1 MLIRRVI
8 IEESFHVFLSISKQ
22 NSLIFRLCLCLL
34 KTLKHERENVKLDEK
49 THTFRL

>member
-22 NSLIFRLCLCLL
+22 NSLIFRLCLL